1 MQQFDINHVVKAI
14 VERCQT
20 EEEVYEL
27 LSGLASVNWSDA
39 IAKKRYEDS
48 LRPCHIC
55 REWKVMQTFSY
66 IVALRSLVPC
76 EANAQAS
83 LSI

>member
-27 LSGLASVNWSDA
+27 LSDLASVNWPDA

-48 LRPCHIC
+48 LGIWQGFIPGAAMFARD
-55 REWKVMQTFSY
+55 
-66 IVALRSLVPC
+66 ALSVQKTLAEVK
-76 EANAQAS
+76 NVGS
-83 LSI
+83 